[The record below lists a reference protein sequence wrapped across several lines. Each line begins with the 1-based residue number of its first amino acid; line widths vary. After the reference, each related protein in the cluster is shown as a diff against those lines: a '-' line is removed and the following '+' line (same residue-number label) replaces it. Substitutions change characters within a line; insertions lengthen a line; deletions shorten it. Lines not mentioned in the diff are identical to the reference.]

1 MQNLN
6 PLESAIMN
14 YLFYSFGNVV
24 NLDSNVKIKSKQSRV
39 IAQRSLLVED
49 KKITLIV
56 FVAPVKKDWQR
67 FVTVH
72 MADNSTIT
80 YKF

>member
-1 MQNLN
+1 MQKLN

-14 YLFYSFGNVV
+14 YLYYSFGNVV

-39 IAQRSLLVED
+39 VAQRSIDFEGTA
-49 KKITLIV
+49 ITLIV
-56 FVAPVKKDWQR
+56 FVAPIKKDWQR